1 MVSVWLVGH
10 FFYRHLLS
18 QFLGGYGGLDPKS
31 YGICLFILPG
41 AWKIPG
47 MPDFFDLCWEKM
59 GWKRTTSSKM
69 WLPGYLNVE
78 DYGVW
83 CRCRKYDWLNFPAS
97 FFGCFWIFFWG
108 YLRSAG
114 QALLILWLGSELKL
128 LQKAVF

>member
-1 MVSVWLVGH
+1 MYGWLAI

-59 GWKRTTSSKM
+59 VDGK
-69 WLPGYLNVE
+69 E
-78 DYGVW
+78 D
-83 CRCRKYDWLNFPAS
+83 
-97 FFGCFWIFFWG
+97 FF
-108 YLRSAG
+108 
-114 QALLILWLGSELKL
+114 
-128 LQKAVF
+128 